1 MDTMGANRT
10 DATPRAQAS
19 SATGVVVAS
28 SASDAAAVD
37 AVEMHHGE
45 LAGALAAR

>member
-10 DATPRAQAS
+10 DATPRAQA